1 MNNVRLVIPA
11 LAEYIDVA
19 RLCLYGMATKA
30 GFSYEEIEDMKVAV
44 GEACNNAVLHA
55 YPEPGEGMVEISFE
69 QDETS
74 FIIKVKDNG
83 GSFNHE
89 DVLEQAAPVQAE
101 SIKELQV
108 GGLGIYLMQALMD
121 EVSVRTEHGTEV
133 TLTKY
138 RPVRTPRV
146 HG

>member
-11 LAEYIDVA
+11 LAEYIDVV
-19 RLCLYGMATKA
+19 RLCLYGLATKA

-55 YPEPGEGMVEISFE
+55 YPEPGEGTIEISFE
-69 QDETS
+69 QDETR
-74 FIIKVKDNG
+74 FVVIVKDNG
-83 GSFNHE
+83 GSFNHAG
-89 DVLEQAAPVQAE
+89 VIEQTAPIQAE

-121 EVSVRTEHGTEV
+121 EVTVQTVEGTEV

-138 RPVRTPRV
+138 RSANPPRV